1 MQIRVIKPF
10 RWAHDGVTITDY
22 EPGETHDLEESV
34 AARAARNGWVEP
46 VENKNT
52 GAAPENKAKR
62 TTRAKKD
69 ADSV

>member
-1 MQIRVIKPF
+1 MKVRVIKPF
-10 RWAHDGVTITDY
+10 RWAHDGVTITNY
-22 EPGETHDLEESV
+22 EPGDTHDLEESV

-52 GAAPENKAKR
+52 GAAPENKARR
-62 TTRAKKD
+62 TNRAKKD